1 MTHKEK
7 VKEKKKNRK
16 RIWNSKSENKNKID
30 SLYKEINKLK
40 KWIR

>member
-7 VKEKKKNRK
+7 LKELKKNRK